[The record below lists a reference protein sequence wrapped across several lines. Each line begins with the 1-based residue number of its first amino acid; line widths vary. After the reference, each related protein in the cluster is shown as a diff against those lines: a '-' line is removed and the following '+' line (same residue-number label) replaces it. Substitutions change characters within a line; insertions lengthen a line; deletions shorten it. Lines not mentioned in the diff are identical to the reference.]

1 MNTVFEDIYS
11 KMEQEIEAKQKE
23 QIDSGD
29 TTFLMLTSYI
39 NAFHVAKQFVQEVE
53 EKYNNGHFGCNS
65 NGEHEKCNDCPLTNC
80 NIRNKIWFGYEKL
93 TDNKKSVSHS
103 LDMVSREDVGYMLD
117 TIEMSADETW
127 MDYYRKALNGLSEL
141 PSGDSWI
148 PCSSG
153 KFPNKYVAVD
163 VTIKQETDDGGYE
176 YLVKESWYQEGDSW
190 NMQKNRH
197 NPVVIAWKPKA
208 KPYEEAK

>member
-1 MNTVFEDIYS
+1 MNTVFEDILS
-11 KMEQEIEAKQKE
+11 KIEKDERHTFDGCINKRFVREIILQTER
-23 QIDSGD
+23 
-29 TTFLMLTSYI
+29 
-39 NAFHVAKQFVQEVE
+39 
-53 EKYNNGHFGCNS
+53 KYNNGHFGCNS

-93 TDNKKSVSHS
+93 ANNTEFQSDN
-103 LDMVSREDVGYMLD
+103 D
-117 TIEMSADETW
+117 
-127 MDYYRKALNGLSEL
+127 
-141 PSGDSWI
+141 WI

-153 KFPNKYVAVD
+153 RFPNKYVAVD

-208 KPYEEAK
+208 KPYEDR